1 MLFRSKTEES
11 ARLKKYIEDLD
22 KEKLNKTLKELK
34 EVNIDSFEEGYVTR
48 IRGFI
53 PFFKIEYELKL
64 EKDLMEIGIP
74 AGKQLGIILNE
85 LLDCVLEDPQMNN
98 KESLIKIAE
107 SLKSNSSVQ
116 SS

>member
-1 MLFRSKTEES
+1 MS
-11 ARLKKYIEDLD
+11 
-22 KEKLNKTLKELK
+22 
-34 EVNIDSFEEGYVTR
+34 
-48 IRGFI
+48 
-53 PFFKIEYELKL
+53 
-64 EKDLMEIGIP
+64 IGIP

-107 SLKSNSSVQ
+107 SLKANSSVQ